1 MKSLIALSMLLAPLC
16 FTSPAHAVSEPINLL
31 ENGTLDHWYTWVKG
45 RGKNIDPKNVF
56 TMDEG
61 VLHISGEEW
70 GCVTTKEEYE
80 NYHAMVEFKWGEI
93 THEPR
98 VDRARDSGFL
108 IHSFGEDGGYSG
120 TWMYCL
126 EVQMIE
132 GGTGDLLV
140 VGDKSPTYEITAPV
154 AKEKQG
160 SSPVFQA
167 DGEPITMNSGRI
179 NWWGRDAAWTDT
191 KDFRG
196 AQDVEKPVGEWNQL
210 EVIADG
216 GKITVLLN
224 GVVVNGAL
232 DCKPTKGRLQIQ
244 AEGAELFVRTVKLS
258 PLPAS
263 DAAASKK

>member
-1 MKSLIALSMLLAPLC
+1 MKTLLALSMLFTPLC
-16 FTSPAHAVSEPINLL
+16 FTAPAQAVTEPIDLL
-31 ENGTLDHWYTWVKG
+31 EGGKLDHWYTWLQG
-45 RGKNIDPKNVF
+45 RGKDIDPKQVF

-61 VLHISGEEW
+61 ILRISGEEW
-70 GCVTTKEEYE
+70 GCVTSQEEYAD
-80 NYHAMVEFKWGEI
+80 YHLTLEFKWGKI
-93 THEPR
+93 THGSR
-98 VDRARDSGFL
+98 IDRARDSGLL
-108 IHSFGEDGGYSG
+108 IHSFGEDGGYSD

-160 SSPVFQA
+160 SSPVYQA

-196 AQDVEKPVGEWNQL
+196 AQDVEKPVGEWNLL

-224 GVVVNGAL
+224 GVVVNAAL

-244 AEGAELFVRTVKLS
+244 SEGAELFVRTVKLA
-258 PLPAS
+258 PLPPS
-263 DAAASKK
+263 GAATPKE

>member
-1 MKSLIALSMLLAPLC
+1 MRLFCTVLIGLSLMVGITPSYSAPA
-16 FTSPAHAVSEPINLL
+16 TIDLL
-31 ENGTLDHWYTWVKG
+31 EGGKLDHWYTWIKG
-45 RGKNIDPKNVF
+45 RGKDIDPKQVF

-61 VLHISGEEW
+61 VLRISGEEW
-70 GCVTTKEEYE
+70 GCVTSKEEYAD
-80 NYHAMVEFKWGEI
+80 YHLLLEFKWGQI
-93 THEPR
+93 THGAR
-98 VDRARDSGFL
+98 ADRARDSGLL

-140 VGDKSPTYEITAPV
+140 VGDSSKTYEITAPV
-154 AKEKQG
+154 ADEKQG

-167 DGEPITMNSGRI
+167 DGEPLTMNSGRI
-179 NWWGRDAAWTDT
+179 NWWGRDPDWADV

-196 AQDVEKPVGEWNQL
+196 AKDVEKPVGEWNQL

-216 GKITVLLN
+216 GKITVTLN
-224 GVVVNGAL
+224 GVVVNAAQ

-244 AEGAELFVRTVKLS
+244 AEGAELFVRTAKLT
-258 PLPAS
+258 PL
-263 DAAASKK
+263 AAVTPKK